1 MESFIILV
9 LTIIV
14 WTFSTID
21 IMGIT
26 NVTEYKESNTK
37 IFTYILLVYSFLV
50 LILSVSYTTKPR
62 AIDVYE
68 GKTTLEITYRNGVPV
83 DSTVVWNYN
92 K

>member
-1 MESFIILV
+1 MELFIILV

-62 AIDVYE
+62 AIDVYK

>member
-21 IMGIT
+21 ITGIT
-26 NVTEYKESNTK
+26 NVTEYKEPNTK

-62 AIDVYE
+62 AIDIY
-68 GKTTLEITYRNGVPV
+68 KDRTTLEITYKDRVPI
-83 DSTVVWNYN
+83 DTTVVWKNR
-92 K
+92 